1 MKDKVEDRISK
12 GISLGITA
20 LFMAASIYVQFDVK
34 EMQST
39 PTATPEAI
47 ASRKNDAAFLV
58 VASLGSFLGYR
69 KKTRPELKND

>member
-1 MKDKVEDRISK
+1 VLFSAEIS
-12 GISLGITA
+12 SL
-20 LFMAASIYVQFDVK
+20 YVQFDVHK
-34 EMQST
+34 MQST

-69 KKTRPELKND
+69 RKTRSELNNH